1 MIKRILEWC
10 WRIPKGMFSWYVS
23 LYKGRRWYVK
33 LLSGILSFV
42 VFMIVYLGMVDI
54 NFLGLFGKSPG
65 FYEIL
70 HPPSSVASEVYSADG
85 KMIGKF
91 FNENRS
97 PVKYEEV
104 APIFWKALI
113 DTEDE
118 RFYQHRGVDFRGILG
133 AVKDALVHHEA
144 RGASTLTQQLAKN
157 MFRMRTQ
164 NSSGLLSNI
173 PGLRIIIIKSKEW
186 IIASKIEM
194 VYSKEEILTMYANTV
209 DFGSNC
215 FGIKTAS
222 RTYFDTTPGELT
234 TDQSAVLVGILK
246 ATSFY
251 NPIINP
257 ENSTSR
263 RNVVMSLMVQHGHLS
278 KSEYQ
283 RLSSSSTPL
292 KLSVDTG
299 EKSHTA
305 YFKDA
310 VEASL
315 ASWCHSTGYDL
326 YTSGLKI
333 YTTLDTHLQKYAEN
347 AVKMHMKTLQAEF
360 RTDWGGNAPWRDD
373 DGNVIPHFIENI
385 AQKLPVYK
393 ELERRFGKQTDSIE
407 YYLNQPHKVKLYD
420 YDRGYYEAE
429 MSTLD
434 SIRTMVS
441 FMHAGF
447 IAMEPQSGAVLAW
460 VGDVDYNTWQYD
472 KVTAMRQPGSTFKA
486 FIYTEAMN
494 QGLVPCDKR
503 RDEPVKVP
511 IYDEKTHQE
520 QPWNPNNASKSFS
533 GDSMLLK
540 RAFAK
545 STNSIAVRLGIEMG
559 VKNVI
564 KTAHEMGIKSELDPH
579 PTTLL
584 GSSDVNLL
592 ELVNSYGTIANDG
605 MRHEPVLVT
614 RILDGSGNLIYE
626 GPTDAPRAIPYRSAF
641 FMQQMLMN
649 GVQEGTSRS
658 LSSYV
663 GYWSKTDVGGKTGT
677 SNNMADGWF
686 VGITPKLVFGAWVGG
701 EYRQIHFRSSRLGQ
715 GAHTALPICGKFLQS
730 VIMDNNYAKYR
741 CRFVMP
747 PGEDVNIDLFN
758 CTPKVRKSTGS
769 VANDST
775 LLEDEATIYDIDGN
789 PLPSNPPSNPDNGD
803 LYLPDQPIEFIIEE

>member
-1 MIKRILEWC
+1 MKRILRWC
-10 WRIPKGMFSWYVS
+10 WRIPKSLLSWYVG
-23 LYKGRRWYVK
+23 LFKGRRWYIK
-33 LLSGILSFV
+33 ILSGFLSFV

-85 KMIGKF
+85 KLIGKF
-91 FNENRS
+91 YNENRS
-97 PVKYEEV
+97 PVKYEDV

-118 RFYQHRGVDFRGILG
+118 RFYQHHGVDFRGILG
-133 AVKDALVHHEA
+133 AMKDAIVHQEA

-164 NSSGLLSNI
+164 NTSGLLSNI

-186 IIASKIEM
+186 IIATKIEM
-194 VYSKEEILTMYANTV
+194 VYSKEDILTMYANTV

-222 RTYFDTTPGELT
+222 RTYFNTTPSELT

-246 ATSFY
+246 ATSYY

-257 ENSTSR
+257 DNSTSR
-263 RNVVMSLMVQHGHLS
+263 RNVVMALMMRHGHLTEN
-278 KSEYQ
+278 EYRQ
-283 RLSSSSTPL
+283 LAATPTPL
-292 KLSVDTG
+292 QLSLESN

-315 ASWCHSTGYDL
+315 ADWCHSTGYDL

-333 YTTLDTHLQKYAEN
+333 FTTLDTRLQKYAED
-347 AVKMHMKTLQAEF
+347 AVKMHMKTIQSEF
-360 RTDWGGNAPWRDD
+360 RSDWGGAAPWRDE
-373 DGNVIPHFIENI
+373 DGNVIPQFVESI

-393 ELERRFGKQTDSIE
+393 ELQKRFEGQPDSID
-407 YYLNQPHKVKLYD
+407 YYLNLPHKVKLFD
-420 YDRGYYEAE
+420 YTRGNYEAE

-447 IAMEPQSGAVLAW
+447 VAMEPQTGAVLAW

-511 IYDEKTHQE
+511 IYDEKTHTE
-520 QPWNPNNASKSFS
+520 EPWNPNNASKSFS

-564 KTAHEMGIKSELDPH
+564 KTAHDMGIKSELDPH

-592 ELVNSYGTIANDG
+592 ELVNAYGTIANDG
-605 MRHEPVLVT
+605 IRHEPVLVT
-614 RILDGSGNLIYE
+614 RILDGEGNLIFE
-626 GPTDAPRAIPYRSAF
+626 GPTDKPRALPYKSAF

-677 SNNMADGWF
+677 SNNMSDGWF
-686 VGITPKLVFGAWVGG
+686 VGITPKLVCGAWVGG
-701 EYRQIHFRSSRLGQ
+701 EYRQIHFRSGRLGQ

-730 VIMDNNYAKYR
+730 VIMDPNYAIYR

-747 PGEDVNIDLFN
+747 PGEDVNIDLFT
-758 CTPKVRKSTGS
+758 CTPKATHRRQSN
-769 VANDST
+769 ANDST
-775 LLEDEATIYDIDGN
+775 LVEDEGTAYDIDGN
-789 PLPSNPPSNPDNGD
+789 PLPSNPPQDQDEGD
-803 LYLPDQPIEFIIEE
+803 LYLPEKPVEFIIEE